1 MGVLFA
7 KDIAR
12 ELQEKI
18 GGEIMADGKAGRPRK
33 EIDKREFEKLC
44 MLQCTRTEIC
54 SWFNVSE
61 PTLIDWCKRTY
72 DGQDFLTVFNQ
83 KREGGKISLRRM
95 QWQLAEKSPAMA
107 IFLGKNHLGQTDKL
121 EQTVNDVSEH
131 KGITINF
138 ADKGDSNAGNVPDSV

>member
-1 MGVLFA
+1 MGVLFT

-12 ELQEKI
+12 AIQEKI
-18 GGEIMADGKAGRPRK
+18 GGETMADGKAGRPRK
-33 EIDKREFEKLC
+33 EIDKRDFEKLC
-44 MLQCTRTEIC
+44 MLQCTRAEIC

-72 DGQDFLTVFNQ
+72 DGKDFLTVFNQ

-107 IFLGKNHLGQTDKL
+107 IFLGKNLLGQTDKV
-121 EQTVNDVSEH
+121 EQTQ
-131 KGITINF
+131 TING
-138 ADKGDSNAGNVPDSV
+138 AVPTVQVYIPDNGRDKNGD

>member
-1 MGVLFA
+1 
-7 KDIAR
+7 
-12 ELQEKI
+12 
-18 GGEIMADGKAGRPRK
+18 MAVGKSGRPRK
-33 EIDKREFEKLC
+33 EIDKRDFEKLC
-44 MLQCTRTEIC
+44 MLQCTRAEIC
-54 SWFNVSE
+54 AWFNVSE

-95 QWQLAEKSPAMA
+95 QWQLAGKSPAMA
-107 IFLGKNHLGQTDKL
+107 IFLGKNMLGQTDKV

-138 ADKGDSNAGNVPDSV
+138 ADKGEGNAGNVPDSV

>member
-1 MGVLFA
+1 M
-7 KDIAR
+7 
-12 ELQEKI
+12 
-18 GGEIMADGKAGRPRK
+18 AGRPRK
-33 EIDKREFEKLC
+33 EIDQREFEKLC

-54 SWFNVSE
+54 AWFEVSE
-61 PTLIDWCKRTY
+61 PTLIEWCKRTY
-72 DGQDFLTVFNQ
+72 DGRDFLTVF
-83 KREGGKISLRRM
+83 KEKSEKGKISLRRK

-107 IFLGKNHLGQTDKL
+107 IFLGKNHLGQTDKM